1 MDFLQKRQLLY
12 MIKERMTT
20 DEYIA
25 ANRQVNT
32 RMTEI
37 TKLCEEVGIVPKGT
51 PPNQLP
57 HGYG

>member
-32 RMTEI
+32 RLGEI
-37 TKLCEEVGIVPKGT
+37 AKLCEEVGIVPRGT
-51 PPNQLP
+51 PVQ
-57 HGYG
+57 